1 MESLLNDLRQGLRVL
16 RHSPGFTIAA
26 VATLALGIGANTG
39 VFSVVNAVLLRP
51 VRFADP
57 ERTVWLATTMPTGR
71 DYGGSDPKFNIL
83 RQQTNVIEDVTGQAY
98 AKLNLTGGDS
108 PEQVQ
113 AAQVTS
119 AYFRLLGLPI
129 AQGRGFTAD
138 EDHPNGRRVVVLSD
152 GFWKRHFGSDA
163 GILGKNITLGGAPY
177 EVVGITAPGAET
189 EAQTPPEIWI
199 PLQIDPYS
207 NSQVEYF
214 LAMAR
219 LKPGVTLSMARA
231 QLQIAA
237 EEYRRKFPNTIT
249 MQAGYSFGA
258 DPVEEAMVKNIR
270 PSLLILLGAV
280 SLVLLIACA
289 NVANLMLFRSAAR
302 SREIA
307 IRLALGASRTRIVR
321 RLLTECVT
329 LSLVGGVLG
338 LMVGSFGLRS
348 LLSLNPAIPRI
359 GEYGY
364 HVAVDWRVLAFTALI
379 SLFTGILF
387 GLMPALQSSRT
398 DLSTGLREGKSG
410 ASLRH
415 KRTRSALVVSEIS
428 LALVLLI
435 GAALLIRSFIN
446 LQAVNPGFDAQNVLT
461 LRMSLTSSRFETT
474 YQVNQFVHRAIQRL
488 GSIPGIVSA
497 GAASWLPF
505 ETGATLPFI
514 VVGRPLNGPAH
525 GFGHWRN
532 ISPAYFDALKI
543 SLFRGRFFTDRD
555 DGRAAKVVIIN
566 QAMARQ
572 YWPGKDPLG
581 EQIDIAPNVGPEF
594 DEPPRQIVGIV
605 GDILEDAL
613 DQRPL
618 PTMYVPIAQ
627 VADARIPRIR
637 QSIVW
642 IVRARV
648 EPHSL
653 IPAVATELREAS
665 GGLPVGGFRPMSEI
679 VAQSTARQHF
689 NMELLSIFGGV
700 ALLLAAIGIFG
711 LISYSVQQ
719 RTHEIGI
726 RVTLGAGSGD
736 VQRMVV
742 IQGMRLA
749 FIGVAIGMCA
759 ALGLSRSLAG
769 FLFGVPALDPAVFLV
784 TPIFLS
790 GVAFFAVWLPARRA
804 SRLSPIEALRH
815 E

>member
-1 MESLLNDLRQGLRVL
+1 MDSLLNDLRQGIRILLR
-16 RHSPGFTIAA
+16 SPGFAIAA
-26 VATLALGIGANTG
+26 VTTLALGIGANTA
-39 VFSVVNAVLLRP
+39 VFSVVNTVLLRP
-51 VRFADP
+51 ARFADP
-57 ERTVWLATTMPTGR
+57 GRTVWLATTMPTGP
-71 DYGGSDPKFNIL
+71 DYGGSDPKFNIW

-98 AKLNLTGGDS
+98 AKLNLTGVDS
-108 PEQVQ
+108 PDQVQ
-113 AAQVTS
+113 AARVTS
-119 AYFRLLGLPI
+119 AYFRLLGLQI
-129 AQGRGFTAD
+129 AHGRGFTPD
-138 EDHPNGRRVVVLSD
+138 EDQPNGRRVVVLSD
-152 GFWKRHFGSDA
+152 GFWKRHFGGDA
-163 GILGKNITLGGAPY
+163 GILGKNITLGGTPY
-177 EVVGITAPGAET
+177 EVVGIAAPRAET
-189 EAQTPPEIWI
+189 EAQAPPEIWI
-199 PLQIDPYS
+199 PLQVDPYS
-207 NSQVEYF
+207 NNQVEYF
-214 LAMAR
+214 LALAR
-219 LKPGVTLSMARA
+219 LKPGVTLSRARA

-249 MQAGYSFGA
+249 MQPGYSFGA
-258 DPVEEAMVKNIR
+258 DPVAEAMVKNIR
-270 PSLLILLGAV
+270 PLLLILLGAV
-280 SLVLLIACA
+280 SLVMLIACA

-302 SREIA
+302 TREIA
-307 IRLALGASRTRIVR
+307 IRLALGAGRTRIVR
-321 RLLTECVT
+321 RLLTESVI
-329 LSLVGGVLG
+329 LSVGGGLLG

-348 LLSLNPAIPRI
+348 LLTLNPTIPRI
-359 GEYGY
+359 GDYGY
-364 HVAVDWRVLAFTALI
+364 RVAVDWRVLAFTALI
-379 SLFTGILF
+379 SLFTAILF
-387 GLMPALQSSRT
+387 GLIPALQSSRT
-398 DLSTGLREGKSG
+398 DLNTGLRERTTG

-461 LRMSLTSSRFETT
+461 VRMSLTSSRFDTT
-474 YQVNQFVHRAIQRL
+474 YEVNQFVHQAVQRL
-488 GSIPGIVSA
+488 GSLPGIVSA

-505 ETGATLPFI
+505 ETGATLPFA
-514 VVGRPLNGPAH
+514 VVGRPLNGPSH

-532 ISPAYFDALKI
+532 ISTAYFDALTI
-543 SLFRGRFFTDRD
+543 PLLRGRLFTDRD
-555 DGRAAKVVIIN
+555 DGKAAKVVIIN

-605 GDILEDAL
+605 GDILEDSL
-613 DQRPL
+613 DHRPL

-653 IPAVATELREAS
+653 IPAVAKELKEAS

-689 NMELLSIFGGV
+689 NMELLSIFGGI
-700 ALLLAAIGIFG
+700 ALLLATIGIYG

-719 RTHEIGI
+719 RTQEIGI
-726 RVTLGAGSGD
+726 RVALGAGSGD
-736 VQRMVV
+736 VLRMVV
-742 IQGMRLA
+742 IHGMRLA
-749 FIGVAIGMCA
+749 LIGVAIGMCA
-759 ALGLSRSLAG
+759 ALALTRSLAG
-769 FLFGVPALDPAVFLV
+769 FLFGVQALDPAVFLI
-784 TPIFLS
+784 TPSFLFI
-790 GVAFFAVWLPARRA
+790 VAFFAVWLPARRA
-804 SRLSPIEALRH
+804 TRLNPIEALRH